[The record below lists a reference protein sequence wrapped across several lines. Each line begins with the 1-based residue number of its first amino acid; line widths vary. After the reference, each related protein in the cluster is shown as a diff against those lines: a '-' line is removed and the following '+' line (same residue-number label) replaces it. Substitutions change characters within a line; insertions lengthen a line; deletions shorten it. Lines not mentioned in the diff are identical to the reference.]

1 LFLKTVLKN
10 DGKIFAGLFMY
21 MKGALPIRSNLSTDF
36 VRLNYLKS
44 ARPLIVS
51 LFKATRLGNRLNT
64 LDAVIRPLTYV
75 FIFAIISFMTNKG
88 WESGITVAVFAGFSA
103 ALTTVFSSTRTL
115 VDTIFGK
122 IIQGLAI
129 WQRSLE
135 FLEIKPENPY
145 STISRLNPTGKI
157 AFKNVSF
164 RYPNNA
170 EDTIKDISFEVE
182 SGEFIGITGE
192 SGCGKSTLMRMA
204 YSVLEPSNG
213 AIYYDRIAQSQ
224 ANKRSLREN
233 FGVITQDVKLINGS
247 LRDNLLAGIYK
258 EDSKIYEV
266 LEASCL
272 KEFVDNLPM
281 GLETM
286 MSESST
292 SFSMGQR
299 QLIIIAR
306 ALLKQPRILFMD
318 EATSYLDHNTESI
331 ITKNIQ
337 QMGITRFAVA
347 HRLSSIQ
354 EANRILMLGKGNIL
368 GFDSHSNLLQNCP
381 NYKVLYESASS
392 E

>member
-1 LFLKTVLKN
+1 
-10 DGKIFAGLFMY
+10 M
-21 MKGALPIRSNLSTDF
+21 
-36 VRLNYLKS
+36 
-44 ARPLIVS
+44 
-51 LFKATRLGNRLNT
+51 
-64 LDAVIRPLTYV
+64 
-75 FIFAIISFMTNKG
+75 
-88 WESGITVAVFAGFSA
+88 
-103 ALTTVFSSTRTL
+103 
-115 VDTIFGK
+115 
-122 IIQGLAI
+122 
-129 WQRSLE
+129 
-135 FLEIKPENPY
+135 
-145 STISRLNPTGKI
+145 NPTGKI
-157 AFKNVSF
+157 VFQNVSF
-164 RYPNNA
+164 RYPNNV

-182 SGEFIGITGE
+182 SGECIGITGE

-272 KEFVDNLPM
+272 KEFVENLPM

-318 EATSYLDHNTESI
+318 EATSYLDHNT
-331 ITKNIQ
+331 
-337 QMGITRFAVA
+337 
-347 HRLSSIQ
+347 
-354 EANRILMLGKGNIL
+354 
-368 GFDSHSNLLQNCP
+368 NLP
-381 NYKVLYESASS
+381 
-392 E
+392 